1 MRSLGSVIRRD
12 SWGLLCRQT
21 VISMNLSKDHH
32 RKLSSV
38 SIRYESGEDVVFFSY
53 WPIIS
58 HRIWGVKVLTASA
71 RDRRRK
77 KQKKSRGHENSVINN
92 TLL

>member
-38 SIRYESGEDVVFFSY
+38 SIRYESGEDAVFFFLLANNSTPY
-53 WPIIS
+53 LGCEGFYCIRKRPPQEETKEI
-58 HRIWGVKVLTASA
+58 KTAREFSN
-71 RDRRRK
+71 
-77 KQKKSRGHENSVINN
+77 Q
-92 TLL
+92 